1 MKITVL
7 ASGSK
12 GNCYKIESR
21 NTALLIECGISIKE
35 IRKKLNFNLS
45 KIDGILVTHEHMDH
59 AKATHDLI
67 NQGHMVYMTYG
78 TSKALEVNKNMV
90 EIFKKSSVE
99 SRYNRVV
106 VGDFIVQPFET
117 VHDAKEPVGFFI
129 VDSITAESL
138 VFLTDTMYSKYTFKP
153 HYLMLEVNYNKESIN
168 ENLANAYL
176 RGRIKNNHMS
186 LETAIEFL
194 NTCDLSV
201 CKYIYVMHLS
211 DNNSDAQYIKTEI
224 QKVTGIPVEI
234 C

>member
-45 KIDGILVTHEHMDH
+45 KIDGVLVTHEHMDH
-59 AKATHDLI
+59 AKAAQDLI
-67 NQGHMVYMTYG
+67 NQGHMVYMTDG
-78 TSKALEVNKNMV
+78 TRKALEVNQSMV
-90 EIFKKSSVE
+90 EILKKSSVE
-99 SRYNRVV
+99 DRYNRVV
-106 VGDFIVQPFET
+106 IGDFIIQPFET

-129 VDSITAESL
+129 VDSNTAESL
-138 VFLTDTMYSKYTFKP
+138 VFLTDTMYSKYVFKP
-153 HYLMLEVNYNKESIN
+153 NYLMLEINYNKESIN
-168 ENLANAYL
+168 SNLENQYL
-176 RGRIKNNHMS
+176 RDRIKKNHMS
-186 LETAIEFL
+186 LETAIKFL
-194 NTCDLSV
+194 NACDLSV

-211 DNNSDAQYIKTEI
+211 DNNSDAQYIKTEL
-224 QKVTGIPVEI
+224 QKITGIPVEI

>member
-67 NQGHMVYMTYG
+67 NQGHMVYMTEG
-78 TSKALEVNKNMV
+78 TREALKINPSMI

-99 SRYNRVV
+99 NGYNRVV
-106 VGDFIVQPFET
+106 VGDFIIQPFET
-117 VHDAKEPVGFFI
+117 IHDVKEPVGFFI

-138 VFLTDTMYSKYTFKP
+138 VFLTDTMYSKYVFKP
-153 HYLMLEVNYNKESIN
+153 NYLMLEINYNKESIN
-168 ENLANAYL
+168 SNLENKYL
-176 RGRIKNNHMS
+176 RDRIKKNHMS
-186 LETAIEFL
+186 LETAIKFL
-194 NTCDLSV
+194 NACDLSV
-201 CKYIYVMHLS
+201 CKYIYIMHLS
-211 DNNSDAQYIKTEI
+211 DNNSDAEYIKAEI

>member
-21 NTALLIECGISIKE
+21 NTALLIECGISIVE

-45 KIDGILVTHEHMDH
+45 KIDGVLVTHEHGDH
-59 AKATHDLI
+59 SQAVSDLTRMGQFVYLTEGTRNALSI
-67 NQGHMVYMTYG
+67 SPSMVNT
-78 TSKALEVNKNMV
+78 
-90 EIFKKSSVE
+90 FKKTNTE
-99 SRYNRVV
+99 GRYDRVV
-106 VGDFIVQPFET
+106 IGDFIIQPFET
-117 VHDAKEPVGFFI
+117 VHDANEPVGFLI
-129 VDSITAESL
+129 VDSKSFESL
-138 VFLTDTMYSKYTFKP
+138 VFITDTMYSKYTFKP

-211 DNNSDAQYIKTEI
+211 DNNSDAEFIKTEI

>member
-21 NTALLIECGISIKE
+21 NTALLIECGIPIRE
-35 IRKKLNFNLS
+35 IREKLGFNLS
-45 KIDGILVTHEHMDH
+45 GIDGVLVTHEHQDH
-59 AKATHDLI
+59 AKAVPDLVRMG
-67 NQGHMVYMTYG
+67 QLVYMTNG
-78 TSKALEVNKNMV
+78 TKNAVAVKPSLVN
-90 EIFKKSSVE
+90 IFKKTNIE
-99 SRYNRVV
+99 NRYDRVII
-106 VGDFIVQPFET
+106 GDFIIQPFE
-117 VHDAKEPVGFFI
+117 VIHDAQEPVGFLI
-129 VDSITAESL
+129 VDSKSFESL
-138 VFLTDTMYSKYTFKP
+138 VFITDTMYSKYTFKP

-194 NTCDLSV
+194 NACDLSV
-201 CKYIYVMHLS
+201 CKQIYVLHLS
-211 DNNSDAQYIKTEI
+211 DNNSDAVYIKKEI